1 MAPKTTLFHLQISVF
16 PWFFEEHQTQFSQLI
31 KKLRN
36 YNHHKPKTHKPFK
49 KIPEKIFTWICFK
62 AA

>member
-31 KKLRN
+31 KN
-36 YNHHKPKTHKPFK
+36 
-49 KIPEKIFTWICFK
+49 
-62 AA
+62 

>member
-16 PWFFEEHQTQFSQLI
+16 PLFFEEHQTQFSQLI

-36 YNHHKPKTHKPFK
+36 YNHFFPS
-49 KIPEKIFTWICFK
+49 
-62 AA
+62 

>member
-31 KKLRN
+31 IKLRN
-36 YNHHKPKTHKPFK
+36 YNHFFPS
-49 KIPEKIFTWICFK
+49 
-62 AA
+62 

>member
-31 KKLRN
+31 KKL
-36 YNHHKPKTHKPFK
+36 KEIITTFFPHKPFK